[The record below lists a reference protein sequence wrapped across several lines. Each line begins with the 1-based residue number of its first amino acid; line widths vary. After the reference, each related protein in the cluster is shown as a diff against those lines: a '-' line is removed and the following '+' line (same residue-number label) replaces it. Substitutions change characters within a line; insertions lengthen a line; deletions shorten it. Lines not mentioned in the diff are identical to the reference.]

1 MIKINNVSKSYVK
14 GKKSV
19 DTLNL
24 DIKDGEIFGFLGPN
38 GARKNYHN
46 KNDNRNIKCR
56 SRRNF
61 NRWKKH

>member
-38 GARKNYHN
+38 GARENYYN

-56 SRRNF
+56 
-61 NRWKKH
+61 